1 MIKALLY
8 TLIQAKIV
16 VMNLFHNKKRPSDQ
30 TVKKDFFSQ
39 ACSGGEKDDGV
50 WALTKLYQKL
60 RLDRECLI

>member
-1 MIKALLY
+1 
-8 TLIQAKIV
+8 
-16 VMNLFHNKKRPSDQ
+16 MNLFHSKKRSSDQ
-30 TVKKDFFSQ
+30 TVKKDFFPQ